1 MWLSLRLND
10 SIYSTSWPAEA
21 TLLHV
26 AKVTPIAVASR
37 SLSLPFFLSFSFS
50 NFAHATC
57 KDTNVQL
64 GLLAV
69 RSASALH
76 LLLSLFAL
84 PPSPSPPPFCLLRYV
99 NDNVK
104 RDAAASQ
111 TSSRCFVFCLSALS
125 AHCILFVVFQ
135 ARLDVE
141 HVKLERRSPAR
152 PAILFYFQ

>member
-1 MWLSLRLND
+1 MILYIAHLGQLKRPCCTWRKWRPLQLSL
-10 SIYSTSWPAEA
+10 
-21 TLLHV
+21 
-26 AKVTPIAVASR
+26 
-37 SLSLPFFLSFSFS
+37 SLSLPHSLSLSFS

-69 RSASALH
+69 RPSLPLL

-84 PPSPSPPPFCLLRYV
+84 PPSPSPPLSASCVTLMTTSNVVALFCF
-99 NDNVK
+99 
-104 RDAAASQ
+104 A
-111 TSSRCFVFCLSALS
+111 CLSALS